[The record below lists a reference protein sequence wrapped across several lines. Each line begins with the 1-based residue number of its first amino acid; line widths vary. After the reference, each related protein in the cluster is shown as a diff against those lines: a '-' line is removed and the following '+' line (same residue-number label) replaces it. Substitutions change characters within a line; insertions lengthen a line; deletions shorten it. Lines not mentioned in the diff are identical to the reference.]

1 MRPTEG
7 VICGAW
13 GGEAVWGGSDCDGG
27 DGELGLAG
35 LLKQHAKKK
44 YILPNKEKV

>member
-1 MRPTEG
+1 MQREHMRLTEG

-35 LLKQHAKKK
+35 LLNMIEI
-44 YILPNKEKV
+44 Y